1 MEASVNVKKMIG
13 YSEGGI
19 TSKVV
24 FSGENNQVTLF
35 CMAEGTDI
43 GEHTSTKKGF
53 VYVIEGKGIFNLEG
67 REIIMEPGVL
77 IEMSKNAKHS
87 LSASENTSFLL
98 FLWEN

>member
-1 MEASVNVKKMIG
+1 MEASVNIKKMIA

-24 FSGENNQVTLF
+24 LSGENNQVTLF

-43 GEHTSTKKGF
+43 GEHTSTKRGF
-53 VYVIEGKGIFNLEG
+53 VYVIEGGGIFNLEG
-67 REIIMEPGVL
+67 REIIMGPGVL
-77 IEMSKNAKHS
+77 INMGKSAKHS
-87 LSASENTSFLL
+87 LSANKNTSFLL